1 MQKMDCKKKK
11 RRRKSGF
18 TLIEMLAAIV
28 VMILITAALS
38 VGIPATMN
46 AYQEMKAVSESTV
59 LLSTLSQS
67 LTDELRYARDVKLQS
82 SDNLTLAS
90 FTSSIYGLDV
100 KPVSHEGK
108 IEMVYT
114 RVPPGGGA
122 PVSTYYPLVN
132 DAVYTNDLAIGLSDI
147 TYDGQVFYLE
157 LTVYQP
163 LGTTSFAEE
172 DQILTTLELAVRT
185 VNE

>member
-108 IEMVYT
+108 IE
-114 RVPPGGGA
+114 
-122 PVSTYYPLVN
+122 
-132 DAVYTNDLAIGLSDI
+132 
-147 TYDGQVFYLE
+147 
-157 LTVYQP
+157 
-163 LGTTSFAEE
+163 
-172 DQILTTLELAVRT
+172 
-185 VNE
+185 